1 MRIRET
7 GSNLIKRKSHP
18 AAWRSSGRPC
28 RIEGSEIDLHD
39 QTVAP
44 ARGRGAGTSAATRP
58 AAQQL
63 RLSRG
68 RLCHATLLV
77 ERVLQAEKAPAH
89 RVGAAGLQTLPSGPH
104 PKPARAWQGG
114 VQVRVRS
121 AGCSSGVQ
129 GAVRRTGSAK
139 YCEVVA
145 QFRAAR
151 VPNPTTSRT
160 CGPRKAPMC
169 QHGCTSAELAA
180 LTGFDIAVLTR

>member
-1 MRIRET
+1 M
-7 GSNLIKRKSHP
+7 
-18 AAWRSSGRPC
+18 
-28 RIEGSEIDLHD
+28 
-39 QTVAP
+39 
-44 ARGRGAGTSAATRP
+44 
-58 AAQQL
+58 
-63 RLSRG
+63 
-68 RLCHATLLV
+68 
-77 ERVLQAEKAPAH
+77 
-89 RVGAAGLQTLPSGPH
+89 QTLPSGPH

-114 VQVRVRS
+114 VQMRVRS
-121 AGCSSGVQ
+121 TGCSSGVQ

-180 LTGFDIAVLTR
+180 LTGFDIAVILGEATGQRQRRERVAGRSIVATGRGSARATTVGITAAVATFASAGTIDYFYARLGARWGLGDRRAVRRRRRRRRRRTAEQCGSHRRQRNGKLRWM